1 MNKSYNNIEITSDE
15 LAGLEI
21 SDETTESQA
30 SVNESA
36 ETQPTETAESSEVTE
51 EVNETVS
58 EPQGIEIDGE
68 VYDQNTVMEWMK
80 DSQNKTEWSKSNTQ
94 KAQDVA
100 KWNKL
105 VEKINGDDEF
115 REHIKDYFFD
125 DNSEADKLGLNG
137 KFPDLEVEPQ
147 AEAPNELEQRLEA
160 LEEIESERL
169 LDNRVDTL
177 DTQLTAL
184 EEANPTILNDEGVK
198 DFLQFTEDNAERFT
212 VDGMP
217 SLELAFKEWSY
228 DAMQDQLAHFK
239 KLAEN
244 KSRNDG
250 KIVGTS
256 EIGAKESKT
265 PKKYTSFKEVSMDDP
280 DIAKY
285 FNE

>member
-36 ETQPTETAESSEVTE
+36 ETQPTETEESSEVTE

-137 KFPDLEVEPQ
+137 KFPDLEVAPQ

-285 FNE
+285 FDE

>member
-36 ETQPTETAESSEVTE
+36 ETQPTETEESSE

-285 FNE
+285 FDE

>member
-36 ETQPTETAESSEVTE
+36 ETQPTETEESSEVTE

-285 FNE
+285 FDE

>member
-1 MNKSYNNIEITSDE
+1 MNKSYNNIEITPEE
-15 LAGLEI
+15 LASLETT
-21 SDETTESQA
+21 DETTVSEA
-30 SVNESA
+30 SVDESTEA
-36 ETQPTETAESSEVTE
+36 QPTETEESSE
-51 EVNETVS
+51 EVNDTES

-68 VYDQNTVMEWMK
+68 VYDQDTIVEWMK

-125 DNSEADKLGLNG
+125 DDSEADKLGLNG

-147 AEAPNELEQRLEA
+147 GETPNELEQRLEA

-169 LDNRVDTL
+169 LDNRVETL
-177 DTQLTAL
+177 DSQLTAL
-184 EEANPTILNDEGVK
+184 EEANPSILNEEGVK
-198 DFLQFTEDNAERFT
+198 DFLQFTENNAERFT
-212 VDGMP
+212 VEGMP

-250 KIVGTS
+250 KVIGTS
-256 EIGAKESKT
+256 EVGAKESKT
-265 PKKYTSFKEVSMDDP
+265 PKKYTSFKEVSMEDP